1 MKLNQNDL
9 KKFCLVYAADA
20 PEMDQIALSL
30 KTLLKEKLGVA
41 IDCLS
46 DAYISDREYEILLGC
61 TKRAFSRACYTEGGV
76 APMTYRVIL
85 KGTKLQ
91 IACGGAASATAFLK
105 ALEQLIAEGAMPEEV
120 DEGTYME
127 TELTGLSVV
136 PLTAGSTLRVMTS
149 NVLTHC
155 WEGGRGYPSVAHR
168 AEMYAATLNIYQPNL
183 IGIQETDLPWI
194 DYLPYYFEALRVYS
208 GGRLDYA
215 CLGNCYVMP
224 DGAQIP
230 CYTSLIY
237 RKDRFDVLESGIEA
251 YPYAV
256 KEWKLKCRTC
266 TWGIYRDRTDGEV
279 YGVFNTHWS
288 FTAEETEIS
297 IRIGLE
303 TVRDKQSKYPGLHV
317 FCTGD
322 FNNHLNKSIEKFS
335 ERSGFGDSKDEAKKN
350 GSLINENP
358 GIPEGI
364 YIDHIFFNEGVTVT
378 RHETIDARYTQKM
391 SDHMLQYGDFLILK

>member
-9 KKFCLVYAADA
+9 KKFCIVYAADA
-20 PEMDQIALSL
+20 PEMDRIAQSL
-30 KTLLKEKLGVA
+30 TQLLREKLGVVPE
-41 IDCLS
+41 CYS
-46 DAYISDREYEILLGC
+46 DAYISEREYEILLGC
-61 TKRAFSRACYTEGGV
+61 TKRDFSRAIYTEGGV
-76 APMTYRVIL
+76 APMSYRVIL
-85 KGTKLQ
+85 QGTKLQ

-105 ALEQLIAEGAMPEEV
+105 VLEQLIADGTLPEELT
-120 DEGTYME
+120 DGTYLE
-127 TELTGLSVV
+127 TELTGLSIV
-136 PLTAGSTLRVMTS
+136 PLTEGSDIRVMTS

-168 AEMYAATLNIYQPNL
+168 AEMYAATLNAYQPNL

-208 GGRLDYA
+208 GGKLDYA
-215 CLGNCYVMP
+215 CLENSYLMP
-224 DGAQIP
+224 DGTSIP
-230 CYTSLIY
+230 NYTSLIY
-237 RKDRFDVLESGIEA
+237 RKDRFDVLESGTVA

-256 KEWKLKCRTC
+256 KELKLKCRTC
-266 TWGIYRDRTDGEV
+266 TWAVYKDRTDGEL

-303 TVRDKQSKYPGLHV
+303 TVYAQQAKYPGLHV

-358 GIPEGI
+358 GIPEMI
-364 YIDHIFFNEGVTVT
+364 YIDHVFFNEGVRVT
-378 RHETIDARYTQKM
+378 RHETIDAPFTAKM
-391 SDHMLQYGDFLILK
+391 SDHMFQYGDFALQ

>member
-9 KKFCLVYAADA
+9 KKFCIVYASDA
-20 PEMDQIALSL
+20 PEMDRIAQQL
-30 KTLLKEKLGVA
+30 TQLLKEKLGVVLE
-41 IDCLS
+41 CYS
-46 DAYISDREYEILLGC
+46 DAYISEREYEILLGC

-85 KGTKLQ
+85 EGTKLQ

-105 ALEQLIAEGAMPEEV
+105 ALEQMIGDGAVPEELV
-120 DEGTYME
+120 DGSYLEN
-127 TELTGLSVV
+127 ELTGLSIV
-136 PLTAGSTLRVMTS
+136 PLTEGSTLRVMTS

-155 WEGGRGYPSVAHR
+155 WEGNRGYPSVAHR
-168 AEMYAATLNIYQPNL
+168 AEMYAATLNAYQPNL

-208 GGRLDYA
+208 GGKLDYA
-215 CLGNCYVMP
+215 CLENSYQMP
-224 DGAQIP
+224 DGTWIP
-230 CYTSLIY
+230 NYTSLIY
-237 RKDRFDVLESGIEA
+237 RKDRFDVLESGAVA

-256 KEWKLKCRTC
+256 KELKLKCRTC
-266 TWGIYRDRTDGEV
+266 TWAIYKDRMDGEL

-297 IRIGLE
+297 IRMGLE
-303 TVRDKQSKYPGLHV
+303 TVHEKQAKYPGLHV

-358 GIPEGI
+358 GIPEKI
-364 YIDHIFFNEGVTVT
+364 YIDHVFFNEGVTVT
-378 RHETIDARYTQKM
+378 RHETIDAPFTAKM
-391 SDHMLQYGDFLILK
+391 SDHMFQYGDFVLQ